1 MAKERYHH
9 GDLRG
14 ALLDAAETLV
24 RERGADG
31 WSLREASARVGVSPS
46 AAYHH
51 FGSRD
56 ALASALSE
64 VVLARLG
71 NRLRD
76 TMDAAPEQG
85 PERLAACGRAYV
97 TWAVEDPAVARLVF
111 RGGATTAQSAISP
124 HPHEV
129 LTTELDRLTDTGHL
143 PAEPARAPN
152 SWSGPPSTAWLSC
165 SSTVSY
171 TSTTGK
177 ASNARPNVWSSPP
190 STAWRRKPPLSRTGP
205 CPPPRTH
212 SASPR
217 ARPPARHHTRP
228 HPEVPRN
235 DAGQKGPP
243 RRQRQSPG
251 AAHR

>member
-9 GDLRG
+9 GDLHG
-14 ALLDAAETLV
+14 ALLEAAETLV

-56 ALASALSE
+56 ALVSALSE

-76 TMDAAPEQG
+76 AMDATLEQG

-124 HPHEV
+124 HPHDV
-129 LTTELDRLTDTGHL
+129 LTTELDRLTETGHL
-143 PAEPARAPN
+143 PPGARPGAEFVVWAAIHGLAVLLIDGLVHIDDREGVECQTERLVYATFN
-152 SWSGPPSTAWLSC
+152 GL
-165 SSTVSY
+165 VRE
-171 TSTTGK
+171 
-177 ASNARPNVWSSPP
+177 NAREP
-190 STAWRRKPPLSRTGP
+190 
-205 CPPPRTH
+205 H
-212 SASPR
+212 
-217 ARPPARHHTRP
+217 RPTPTTTHTR
-228 HPEVPRN
+228 RLT
-235 DAGQKGPP
+235 
-243 RRQRQSPG
+243 QSP
-251 AAHR
+251 APTPAPHTSSSSS

>member
-56 ALASALSE
+56 ALVSALSE

-76 TMDAAPEQG
+76 AMDAAPAQG

-124 HPHEV
+124 HPHDV
-129 LTTELDRLTDTGHL
+129 LTTELDRLADTGHL
-143 PAEPARAPN
+143 P
-152 SWSGPPSTAWLSC
+152 
-165 SSTVSY
+165 
-171 TSTTGK
+171 
-177 ASNARPNVWSSPP
+177 
-190 STAWRRKPPLSRTGP
+190 
-205 CPPPRTH
+205 
-212 SASPR
+212 PR
-217 ARPPARHHTRP
+217 ARPGAEFVVWAAIHGLAVLLIDGLVQIDDRQGVEDQTDRLVFATFNGLARETAPEQDRPVPTTTHTR
-228 HPEVPRN
+228 
-235 DAGQKGPP
+235 
-243 RRQRQSPG
+243 RRTQSPASG
-251 AAHR
+251 PAPHAPSP

>member
-56 ALASALSE
+56 ALVSALSE

-76 TMDAAPEQG
+76 SMDQAPEPG

-111 RGGATTAQSAISP
+111 RGGATTARSAISP
-124 HPHEV
+124 HPHDV

-143 PAEPARAPN
+143 PPE
-152 SWSGPPSTAWLSC
+152 
-165 SSTVSY
+165 
-171 TSTTGK
+171 
-177 ASNARPNVWSSPP
+177 ARPGAEFVVWAAIHGLAVLLIDGLVHIDDRQGIEGQTERLVFATFNGLAGE
-190 STAWRRKPPLSRTGP
+190 TAPEPDRSMPT
-205 CPPPRTH
+205 TT
-212 SASPR
+212 
-217 ARPPARHHTRP
+217 HTRRLTRSPAPGTAP
-228 HPEVPRN
+228 HTP
-235 DAGQKGPP
+235 
-243 RRQRQSPG
+243 SP
-251 AAHR
+251 

>member
-9 GDLRG
+9 GDLHG

-56 ALASALSE
+56 ALVSALSE

-76 TMDAAPEQG
+76 AMDAALEQG

-111 RGGATTAQSAISP
+111 RGGATTAQSVISP
-124 HPHEV
+124 HPHDV
-129 LTTELDRLTDTGHL
+129 LTTELDRLTETGHL
-143 PAEPARAPN
+143 PP
-152 SWSGPPSTAWLSC
+152 G
-165 SSTVSY
+165 
-171 TSTTGK
+171 
-177 ASNARPNVWSSPP
+177 ARPGAEFAVWAAIHGLAVLLIDGLVRIDDREGIECQTERLVFATFNGLARE
-190 STAWRRKPPLSRTGP
+190 TAPEPQ
-205 CPPPRTH
+205 
-212 SASPR
+212 
-217 ARPPARHHTRP
+217 RPTPTTTHTR
-228 HPEVPRN
+228 RLT
-235 DAGQKGPP
+235 QGPAP
-243 RRQRQSPG
+243 SPG
-251 AAHR
+251 PHTPSPSPSS

>member
-56 ALASALSE
+56 ALVSALSE

-76 TMDAAPEQG
+76 TMDATPEQG

-111 RGGATTAQSAISP
+111 RGGATTTQSAIAP
-124 HPHEV
+124 HPHDV
-129 LTTELDRLTDTGHL
+129 LTTELNRLTDTGHL
-143 PAEPARAPN
+143 PAGARPGAEFVVWAAIHGLAVLLIDGLVHIDDPKDIECQTERLVLATLNGLAQETAPEPDRPMPTTTHTRRLAQSPAPEPAPHT
-152 SWSGPPSTAWLSC
+152 PS
-165 SSTVSY
+165 
-171 TSTTGK
+171 
-177 ASNARPNVWSSPP
+177 P
-190 STAWRRKPPLSRTGP
+190 
-205 CPPPRTH
+205 
-212 SASPR
+212 
-217 ARPPARHHTRP
+217 
-228 HPEVPRN
+228 
-235 DAGQKGPP
+235 
-243 RRQRQSPG
+243 
-251 AAHR
+251 

>member
-14 ALLDAAETLV
+14 ALLEAAETLV

-56 ALASALSE
+56 ALVSALSE

-71 NRLRD
+71 SRLRD

-111 RGGATTAQSAISP
+111 RGGATTAQSSVSP
-124 HPHEV
+124 HPHDV
-129 LTTELDRLTDTGHL
+129 LTTELDRLTGTGHL
-143 PAEPARAPN
+143 PP
-152 SWSGPPSTAWLSC
+152 G
-165 SSTVSY
+165 
-171 TSTTGK
+171 
-177 ASNARPNVWSSPP
+177 ARPGAEFVVWAAIHGLAVLLIDGLVHIDDRQGVECQTDRLVFATFNGLARE
-190 STAWRRKPPLSRTGP
+190 TAHEPD
-205 CPPPRTH
+205 
-212 SASPR
+212 
-217 ARPPARHHTRP
+217 RPMPTTTHTR
-228 HPEVPRN
+228 RLT
-235 DAGQKGPP
+235 
-243 RRQRQSPG
+243 QSPDPG
-251 AAHR
+251 PAADTPSP

>member
-56 ALASALSE
+56 VLASALSE

-71 NRLRD
+71 HHLRD
-76 TMDAAPEQG
+76 AMGATPEQG

-111 RGGATTAQSAISP
+111 RGGATTAQSTISP
-124 HPHEV
+124 HPHDV
-129 LTTELDRLTDTGHL
+129 LKTELDRLTESGHL
-143 PAEPARAPN
+143 PP
-152 SWSGPPSTAWLSC
+152 G
-165 SSTVSY
+165 
-171 TSTTGK
+171 
-177 ASNARPNVWSSPP
+177 ARPGAEFVVWAAIHGLAVLLIDGLVHIDDREDVERQAERLVFATFNGLARE
-190 STAWRRKPPLSRTGP
+190 TAPEPD
-205 CPPPRTH
+205 
-212 SASPR
+212 
-217 ARPPARHHTRP
+217 RPTPTTTHTRRLTRSPDPGLAP
-228 HPEVPRN
+228 HTP
-235 DAGQKGPP
+235 
-243 RRQRQSPG
+243 SP
-251 AAHR
+251 

>member
-56 ALASALSE
+56 ALVSALSE

-71 NRLRD
+71 NRLLD

-124 HPHEV
+124 HPHDV
-129 LTTELDRLTDTGHL
+129 LTAELDRLTGTGHL
-143 PAEPARAPN
+143 PAGARPGAEFVVWSAIHGLAVLLIDGLVHIDDRQGVACQTDRLVFATFNGLARETAPEPDRPMPATTHTRRLARSPAPGP
-152 SWSGPPSTAWLSC
+152 SHHTPPS
-165 SSTVSY
+165 
-171 TSTTGK
+171 
-177 ASNARPNVWSSPP
+177 P
-190 STAWRRKPPLSRTGP
+190 
-205 CPPPRTH
+205 
-212 SASPR
+212 
-217 ARPPARHHTRP
+217 
-228 HPEVPRN
+228 
-235 DAGQKGPP
+235 
-243 RRQRQSPG
+243 
-251 AAHR
+251 

>member
-9 GDLRG
+9 GDLHG
-14 ALLDAAETLV
+14 ALLEAAETLV

-56 ALASALSE
+56 ALVSALSE

-76 TMDAAPEQG
+76 AMDATLEQG

-124 HPHEV
+124 HPHDV
-129 LTTELDRLTDTGHL
+129 LTTELDRLTETGHL
-143 PAEPARAPN
+143 PP
-152 SWSGPPSTAWLSC
+152 G
-165 SSTVSY
+165 
-171 TSTTGK
+171 
-177 ASNARPNVWSSPP
+177 ARPGAEFVVWAAIHGLAVLLIDGLVHIDDQEGVECQTERLVYATFNGLVRENAPEP
-190 STAWRRKPPLSRTGP
+190 
-205 CPPPRTH
+205 H
-212 SASPR
+212 
-217 ARPPARHHTRP
+217 RPTPTTTHTR
-228 HPEVPRN
+228 RLT
-235 DAGQKGPP
+235 
-243 RRQRQSPG
+243 QSP
-251 AAHR
+251 ALTPAPHTSSSSSSSSS

>member
-1 MAKERYHH
+1 MAKKRYHH

-14 ALLDAAETLV
+14 ALLDAAEALV

-56 ALASALSE
+56 ALVSALSE

-76 TMDAAPEQG
+76 TMDAAPAQG

-124 HPHEV
+124 HPHDV
-129 LTTELDRLTDTGHL
+129 LTAELDRLTGTGHL
-143 PAEPARAPN
+143 PL
-152 SWSGPPSTAWLSC
+152 G
-165 SSTVSY
+165 
-171 TSTTGK
+171 
-177 ASNARPNVWSSPP
+177 ARPGAEFVVWAGIHGLAVLLIDGLVRIDDRQGVERQ
-190 STAWRRKPPLSRTGP
+190 TERLVLATFNGL
-205 CPPPRTH
+205 
-212 SASPR
+212 
-217 ARPPARHHTRP
+217 AREAAPESDRPMPTTTHTR
-228 HPEVPRN
+228 RLT
-235 DAGQKGPP
+235 
-243 RRQRQSPG
+243 QSP
-251 AAHR
+251 APSPAPHAPSP